1 MKAIQLDAYGG
12 PEVLELRTVIDPVA
26 GAGELLVDIH
36 AASVNPVDWK
46 IRDGARKGNLEL
58 TFPYTPGIDFSGIV
72 RAAGDGVTEFGMGDE
87 VFGVTPQT
95 QQGTY
100 AEAIAV
106 DASLVA
112 RKPAGLSHVDA
123 AALALVGATAIVSL
137 DTVGLAAGETILIHA
152 AAGGVG
158 GFAVQHAKH
167 LGATVYAT
175 ASGRNHDYVRDLG
188 ADHVIDYAKQDFT
201 QAVPPCD
208 VVFDTMGGK
217 VHAQSFQV
225 LKPGGRLAY
234 VAAPPPDFTPP
245 DNVTVK
251 RPAVT
256 RDPRHLDRIAEL
268 YAAGAIKP
276 MDVREMALADAAEAH
291 RISAEGHVRGK
302 LVFKIR

>member
-1 MKAIQLDAYGG
+1 MKAIQLDSYGG
-12 PEVLELRTVIDPVA
+12 PEVLELRNVIDPVA
-26 GAGELLVDIH
+26 GAGELVVDIY

-46 IRDGARKGNLEL
+46 IRNGARKANLEL
-58 TFPYTPGIDFSGIV
+58 NFPYTPGIDFSGVV
-72 RAAGDGVTEFGMGDE
+72 RAAADDVTKFGAGDE
-87 VFGVTPQT
+87 VYGVTPQT

-100 AEAIAV
+100 ADAIAV

-112 RKPAGLSHVDA
+112 RKPAGLSHVDS

-137 DTVGLAAGETILIHA
+137 DTVGLTSGETVLIHA
-152 AAGGVG
+152 GAGGVG
-158 GFAVQHAKH
+158 GFAVQYAKH

-175 ASGRNHDYVRDLG
+175 ASARNHDYVRDLG
-188 ADHVIDYAKQDFT
+188 ADEVFDYNSQDFA
-201 QAVPPCD
+201 QAVPHCD

-217 VHAQSFQV
+217 VHEQSFAV

-234 VAAPPPDFTPP
+234 VAAPPADFSPP

-256 RDPRHLDRIAEL
+256 RDPRHLDKVAALFE
-268 YAAGAIKP
+268 AGAVKP
-276 MDVREMALADAAEAH
+276 MDVKEMALADAEAAH
-291 RISAEGHVRGK
+291 RLSAEGHVRGK

>member
-1 MKAIQLDAYGG
+1 MRD
-12 PEVLELRTVIDPVA
+12 VIDPVA
-26 GAGELLVDIH
+26 GAGELVVDIY

-46 IRDGARKGNLEL
+46 IRNGARKDNLFL
-58 TFPYTPGIDFSGIV
+58 DFPYTPGIDFSGVI
-72 RAAGDGVTEFGMGDE
+72 RAAGDAVTEFGAGDE

-95 QQGTY
+95 QQGAY

-112 RKPAGLSHVDA
+112 RKPAGLSHVDT

-137 DTVGLAAGETILIHA
+137 DTVGLASGETILIHA

-158 GFAVQHAKH
+158 GFAVQYAKH

-175 ASGRNHDYVRDLG
+175 ASARNHDYVRDLG
-188 ADHVIDYAKQDFT
+188 ADEVIDYGLEDFT
-201 QAVPPCD
+201 QAVPKCD
-208 VVFDTMGGK
+208 VVYDTIGGK
-217 VHAQSFQV
+217 VHEQSFAV

-234 VAAPPPDFTPP
+234 VAAPPTGFSPP

-251 RPAVT
+251 RPNVT
-256 RDPRHLDRIAEL
+256 RDPRHLDRISEL
-268 YAAGAIKP
+268 YAAGAVKP
-276 MDVREMALADAAEAH
+276 MAVTEMPLADAADAH
-291 RISAEGHVRGK
+291 KLSAEGHVRGK